1 MCKDPEYMSKKINWE
16 GNLLK
21 KRKKLLANIK
31 KMNRSIDMLKPY
43 NMDVKKYFFLILK
56 NNTILD
62 TFEASFILPN
72 SLMQI
77 PFKTF

>member
-31 KMNRSIDMLKPY
+31 KMNRSIDMLEPDI
-43 NMDVKKYFFLILK
+43 MDVKKYFFLILK